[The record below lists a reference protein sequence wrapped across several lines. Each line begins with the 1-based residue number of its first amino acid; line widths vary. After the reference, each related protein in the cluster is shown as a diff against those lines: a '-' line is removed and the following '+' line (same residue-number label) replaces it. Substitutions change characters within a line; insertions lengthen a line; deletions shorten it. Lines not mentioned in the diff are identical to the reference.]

1 MSRRIKKLTP
11 SLLRK
16 MVLQET
22 LSGKVAPVE
31 DVKATELDADEL
43 GTPKGLEKDID
54 HAKVLKLE
62 EKRLRKK
69 LAKIQGMRKKLH
81 AKILKGL

>member
-11 SLLRK
+11 SILRK

-22 LSGKVAPVE
+22 LSGEVTPAE
-31 DVKATELDADEL
+31 DVSAEEVDADEL
-43 GTPKGLEKDID
+43 GTAKALEKDID

-69 LAKIQGMRKKLH
+69 LARIQEMRKRLH
-81 AKILKGL
+81 RKILKGL